1 MNKDQA
7 VGALILAV
15 SLLGIAVYA
24 WLLFFT
30 NLGTAFLVL
39 QLTGFVAVAGILAI
53 IAWIGYIMATTP
65 PPKAIVVENIG
76 SDLSESSE
84 KKEGGSG

>member
-1 MNKDQA
+1 MDKDQA

-15 SLLGIAVYA
+15 SLLGIAVYG

-30 NLGTAFLVL
+30 NFAFLVL

-53 IAWIGYIMATTP
+53 IAWIGYTMATTP
-65 PPKAIVVENIG
+65 SPKAIAAENIG
-76 SDLSESSE
+76 SELTESSE
-84 KKEGGSG
+84 KREEGSG